1 LKEAERMKTTVEND
15 SPAADG
21 SSREYTALARCA
33 LPPRGVLLAGVLVFL
48 LFSVGAIALEAIAL
62 RSIAISLA
70 EREAK
75 FIGHHLEQLYF
86 RPGLFLDDEGK
97 IEIPNPLPEDVRQEL
112 EALGIVKLK
121 VYDIAGRIIASTDS
135 IQVGWEREES
145 PHFQEALK
153 GQVIAHLSTR
163 ESYRNFYGEEVSEDL
178 LEIYVPVWS
187 AAANVPA
194 GIMEIYRPWSFYSPV
209 IEKGLLLTIGVSGG
223 LTVIFGIALLVIH
236 FWVTG
241 RARNVE
247 QIIAELQESLERS
260 RREGPSPLS

>member
-1 LKEAERMKTTVEND
+1 MKTTAGYG
-15 SPAADG
+15 SPTADAG
-21 SSREYTALARCA
+21 NQGGLSLARRV
-33 LPPRGVLLAGVLVFL
+33 LPPPVFL
-48 LFSVGAIALEAIAL
+48 LGVMLAFLVFSGAAIALEAVIL
-62 RSIAISLA
+62 RSVAISFA

-97 IEIPNPLPEDVRQEL
+97 IKIPNPLPQEVREEL

-121 VYDIAGRIIASTDS
+121 VYDIAGRILASTDS
-135 IQVGWEREES
+135 GQVGWEREAS
-145 PHFQEALK
+145 PRFQGALN
-153 GQVIAHLSTR
+153 GGVGDHLSSR

-187 AAANVPA
+187 AAVDAPA

-223 LTVIFGIALLVIH
+223 LTLIFGAALLVIH

-241 RARNVE
+241 RTRKVE
-247 QIIAELQESLERS
+247 QVIVELQESLERALVA
-260 RREGPSPLS
+260 RTPPPS

>member
-1 LKEAERMKTTVEND
+1 MKTTAGND

-21 SSREYTALARCA
+21 GSQEYPSLARCA
-33 LPPRGVLLAGVLVFL
+33 LPPPRFLLAGVIAFL
-48 LFSVGAIALEAIAL
+48 LFSVGAIALEATIL

-75 FIGHHLEQLYF
+75 FLGHHLEQLYF
-86 RPGLFLDDEGK
+86 RPGLFLDDEGN
-97 IEIPNPLPEDVRQEL
+97 IEIPNPLPGDVREEL

-121 VYDIAGRIIASTDS
+121 VYDIAGRIVASTDS
-135 IQVGWEREES
+135 IQVGWEREAS
-145 PHFQEALK
+145 PRFQEALK
-153 GQVIAHLSTR
+153 GEVIAHLSSR

-178 LEIYVPVWS
+178 LEIYVPIWS
-187 AAANVPA
+187 AAANAHA

-223 LTVIFGIALLVIH
+223 LTLIFGIALLVIH

-247 QIIAELQESLERS
+247 QVIAELQESLERS
-260 RREGPSPLS
+260 RRERSPPPS